1 MFERFLQPFLSD
13 ALTDT
18 PVVLLVG
25 ARQVGKSTLT
35 QQLKNSKFQPN
46 YYTFDDPTLL
56 VAAKTN
62 PSGFLDSIKT
72 PVVFDEIQ
80 RVPELFLPI
89 KMRVD
94 KNREAGS
101 FLLTGS
107 ANVLLM
113 PNIADSLAGRIEI
126 LNLRPLSQGE
136 IVGNRED
143 FIDWVCGDEF
153 DLPTDK
159 NTIEREEL
167 FKKMLIGGYPE
178 AIQRKSEN
186 RRTAWFNSYITT
198 LLQRDVRDL
207 ANIEGL
213 IDFPKLLSILAARAS
228 GLLNYAEVSRTVGL
242 PQTTLKRYIALLENL
257 FLIEYLPAYSGS
269 LTKRMMKTPKLI
281 FTDTGILA
289 YLQNLTWEKIK
300 FEPTLAGLLTENFV
314 VSELKKQIA
323 WNKTSV
329 QMFHFR
335 TSTDQ
340 EVDIVLEMPN
350 SEIVGIEI
358 KSGANVGND
367 AFKGLRVLEAN
378 LGKKFKRGIV
388 IYTGEN
394 AVAFDKHMFA
404 VPINRIWEKTSYKNL

>member
-1 MFERFLQPFLSD
+1 
-13 ALTDT
+13 
-18 PVVLLVG
+18 
-25 ARQVGKSTLT
+25 
-35 QQLKNSKFQPN
+35 
-46 YYTFDDPTLL
+46 
-56 VAAKTN
+56 
-62 PSGFLDSIKT
+62 
-72 PVVFDEIQ
+72 
-80 RVPELFLPI
+80 
-89 KMRVD
+89 
-94 KNREAGS
+94 
-101 FLLTGS
+101 
-107 ANVLLM
+107 
-113 PNIADSLAGRIEI
+113 
-126 LNLRPLSQGE
+126 
-136 IVGNRED
+136 
-143 FIDWVCGDEF
+143 
-153 DLPTDK
+153 
-159 NTIEREEL
+159 
-167 FKKMLIGGYPE
+167 
-178 AIQRKSEN
+178 
-186 RRTAWFNSYITT
+186 
-198 LLQRDVRDL
+198 VRDL

-242 PQTTLKRYIALLENL
+242 PQTTLKRYISLLENL

-300 FEPTLAGLLTENFV
+300 FESTLAGLLTENFV

-340 EVDIVLEMPN
+340 EVDIILEIPN

-367 AFKGLRVLEAN
+367 AFKGLRVLEAS

-394 AVAFDKHMFA
+394 AVAFDKNMFSI
-404 VPINRIWEKTSYKNL
+404 PINRLWEKNIL